1 MLVLIILYQFHKYYQ
16 SNNIVGHYIFDI
28 DCYLIPLVACR
39 VNCNIAR
46 PFPPYLSRESENIRC
61 FSLIQRKTVVRVF
74 TEITEICRSARDRKL
89 DGVNKDI
96 RPRDDTAICVALIV
110 QCWRCDLIKYKKEFQ
125 IKTLTMSL
133 RHLEMGIKY
142 WIDIS
147 IIEKVLLFFL
157 GCE

>member
-96 RPRDDTAICVALIV
+96 RPRYDTAICVALIV